1 LSPAFG
7 GGRKESFMP
16 KLKLF
21 KAKKIE
27 ENNSLTDLENKKS
40 SVNEDALPELYEN
53 QASSTGFDYPKNHSY
68 VVVASLVVGIIFGFL
83 AGMVGVVFFFS
94 GTLSFLKISPED
106 LLPAQQF
113 KIERNEQVNV
123 LEDERLTSLN
133 SKVADSMVMIFRKK
147 TESNNLLDNI
157 YLPSQAKGA
166 GFILTADGWV
176 ITHSKAITDGSFKYV
191 VITDNKQI
199 LTVDKMIFD
208 DYSDVVFL
216 KVKADNL
223 ATLPLV
229 NATDLQV
236 GQRLMVFKNLADS
249 RLEAKLMRLEK
260 KDWQNGST
268 TAKIIQSNS
277 TANSFLF
284 FDIELDKSY
293 LGSPIVNMS
302 GEVVGLNIGHES
314 KILGRSADDFKLAV
328 NQILGGKDKIER
340 NFLGVKFLDLGQVT
354 GTGIK
359 VKQGNELFLVN
370 KGVYIIEVISG
381 SLAEK
386 AGLKNND
393 IITQVGVDVI
403 DTNNIFNRLLQKYK
417 SGDSFTLTVLRKD
430 VNEEM
435 LITVSY

>member
-1 LSPAFG
+1 
-7 GGRKESFMP
+7 MP

-176 ITHSKAITDGSFKYV
+176 S
-191 VITDNKQI
+191 
-199 LTVDKMIFD
+199 LT
-208 DYSDVVFL
+208 
-216 KVKADNL
+216 A
-223 ATLPLV
+223 
-229 NATDLQV
+229 
-236 GQRLMVFKNLADS
+236 
-249 RLEAKLMRLEK
+249 
-260 KDWQNGST
+260 
-268 TAKIIQSNS
+268 
-277 TANSFLF
+277 
-284 FDIELDKSY
+284 
-293 LGSPIVNMS
+293 
-302 GEVVGLNIGHES
+302 
-314 KILGRSADDFKLAV
+314 
-328 NQILGGKDKIER
+328 
-340 NFLGVKFLDLGQVT
+340 
-354 GTGIK
+354 
-359 VKQGNELFLVN
+359 
-370 KGVYIIEVISG
+370 
-381 SLAEK
+381 
-386 AGLKNND
+386 
-393 IITQVGVDVI
+393 
-403 DTNNIFNRLLQKYK
+403 RLL
-417 SGDSFTLTVLRKD
+417 LTGLL
-430 VNEEM
+430 NM
-435 LITVSY
+435 LL